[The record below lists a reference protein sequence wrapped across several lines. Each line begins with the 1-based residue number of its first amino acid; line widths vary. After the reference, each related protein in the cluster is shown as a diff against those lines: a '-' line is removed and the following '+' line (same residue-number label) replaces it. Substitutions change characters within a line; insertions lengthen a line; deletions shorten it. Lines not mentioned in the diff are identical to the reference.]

1 VKIDEN
7 YADRVLHEALTA
19 AMGGLDP
26 ERVES
31 ALTAAVDAIAKQM
44 QALEAKDYG
53 AMPVAELA
61 RAVAHTTKAG
71 DVLYRL
77 AEFARGRP
85 DSRPDGVG
93 LRSHEVLKLLTDE
106 QLKTVQGW
114 IDARSRAEDDQEAR
128 RRDA

>member
-1 VKIDEN
+1 
-7 YADRVLHEALTA
+7 
-19 AMGGLDP
+19 
-26 ERVES
+26 
-31 ALTAAVDAIAKQM
+31 M
-44 QALEAKDYG
+44 QALEAKNYE

-85 DSRPDGVG
+85 DSRPDGGG
-93 LRSHEVLKLLTDE
+93 LRSHDVLKLLSDE

-114 IDARSRAEDDQEAR
+114 IETRTQENPASQEGR
-128 RRDA
+128 RP

>member
-1 VKIDEN
+1 MKMDEG

-26 ERVES
+26 ERVE
-31 ALTAAVDAIAKQM
+31 AAITAAVDAIAKQM
-44 QALEAKDYG
+44 QALEAREYG

-71 DVLYRL
+71 DILYRL

-85 DSRPDGVG
+85 DSRPDNA
-93 LRSHEVLKLLTDE
+93 LRSHDVLKLLSDE

-114 IDARSRAEDDQEAR
+114 IETRTAEIPADLEGR
-128 RRDA
+128 RP

>member
-1 VKIDEN
+1 MKADEG

-26 ERVES
+26 ERVE
-31 ALTAAVDAIAKQM
+31 AAITAAVDAIAKQM
-44 QALEAKDYG
+44 QALEAKNYG
-53 AMPVAELA
+53 EMPVAELA

-85 DSRPDGVG
+85 DSRPDNGP
-93 LRSHEVLKLLTDE
+93 LRSHDVLKLLTDE
-106 QLKTVQGW
+106 QLALVQRW
-114 IDARSRAEDDQEAR
+114 LEAAPPAVEAEREGR
-128 RRDA
+128 RP